1 MQTEAKF
8 TDGRD
13 YELEE
18 GMLLDNKNAVIYGG
32 GGAIGGAVAQAF
44 AREGARVFLAGRTRA
59 KLDAVADAIA
69 VEGGVAE
76 TAQIDAFDEQVVN
89 RHADAIAAKAGGI
102 DITLNAVGIV
112 HVQGTPFAEL
122 SLDDYTHPINA
133 YTRTH
138 FITAKAV
145 ARHMTKKGSGVILTL
160 STPGSYMPGMGYLGY
175 GVACAA
181 IEGLSRLLAAEL
193 ASNAIRVVCLR
204 PHAIPEA
211 VALGSHS
218 RDVFRPVA
226 KRAGLTIEEMLAG
239 AATGTLLKRLPTL
252 AEVAYVAAF
261 MASDRAGAMTGTVAN
276 MTCGALVD

>member
-1 MQTEAKF
+1 
-8 TDGRD
+8 
-13 YELEE
+13 
-18 GMLLDNKNAVIYGG
+18 MLLENKTAVIYGG

-59 KLDAVADAIA
+59 KLDAVADAITVA
-69 VEGGVAE
+69 GGVAE
-76 TAQIDAFDEQVVN
+76 TAQIDALDEQGVN

-102 DITLNAVGIV
+102 DIALNAVGIA

-122 SLDDYTHPINA
+122 SLGDFSHPITA
-133 YTRTH
+133 YTRTN
-138 FITAKAV
+138 FITAKAA
-145 ARHMTKKGSGVILTL
+145 ARHMEKKGSGVILTL
-160 STPGSYMPGMGYLGY
+160 STPGSYLPGTGYLGY
-175 GVACAA
+175 GFACAG
-181 IEGLSRLLAAEL
+181 IEGMSRLLAAEL
-193 ASNAIRVVCLR
+193 APNGIRVICLR

-226 KRAGLTIEEMLAG
+226 ERADLTIEQMLAG
-239 AATGTLLKRLPTL
+239 AAAGTLLKRLPTL